1 MANMREQREQI
12 RKEGKK
18 GGCGCGKGKGKGK

>member
-18 GGCGCGKGKGKGK
+18 GGCGCGKGKGK